1 MKKLPLILSSISL
14 VGVIAIFVLFM
25 TGHGGR
31 KKASGSES
39 AGGSSEL
46 KIAYLQTDSILL
58 NYSLAIDLNED
69 FVGKHKQY
77 TAEFGQKRSSLEQQ
91 AIAFQEK
98 VQRGGFL
105 TQERAMK
112 ERDRLLA
119 QEEDMK
125 RMDYELSTKLS
136 EMEADIQKQLVD
148 SIVSYVKE
156 YNKIHNYTY
165 ILSNAGNIIVGD
177 QQYNITKDIVD
188 GLNARYAVSKK
199 R

>member
-14 VGVIAIFVLFM
+14 VGVIAIFVLYLV
-25 TGHGGR
+25 GHGSS
-31 KKASGSES
+31 KKASGSET
-39 AGGSSEL
+39 AGGSGDL

-58 NYSLAIDLNED
+58 NYSLAIDLNEE

-77 TAEFGQKRSSLEQQ
+77 TAEFGQKRSNLEQQ
-91 AIAFQEK
+91 AVAFQEK

-125 RMDYELSTKLS
+125 RLDYELSAKLQ
-136 EMEADIQKQLVD
+136 EMEGDIQKQLVD
-148 SIVSYVKE
+148 SIVNYVKE
-156 YNKIHNYTY
+156 YNKTHNYTY

-177 QQYNITKDIVD
+177 PQYNISKDIID
-188 GLNARYAVSKK
+188 GLNARYAASKK